1 MTYRWHEP
9 PAWPARLAR
18 LPHPGAPRGPPTA
31 SPTRLG
37 PAACPGLC
45 LPPEPGLVSTRAS
58 SNAIPASARRLRS
71 PRPAPR
77 PLPAA
82 GQPGGRTDGRGTGG
96 GRAGRAAADSP
107 RAGSA
112 PARAAPS
119 WRRLGLRAS
128 PAAAARTTTPR
139 TPRAAGDG
147 HWLGGAHRIVPERHA
162 PRAPWRGRRGRNAQ
176 DFADQSEAA
185 RNRSFAP
192 TVPQSYPGGIRSP
205 RQRGTPRRSDV
216 RMVRGDWP
224 PASTAQQPSP
234 GVPEFS
240 VCLHP
245 TCTLEGFPIESQAP
259 ILGPHSEGSVEV
271 LFNWPDRKEHGAPLW
286 GLGTQHPNTS
296 LKA

>member
-1 MTYRWHEP
+1 MLTLWQVRGCWLVGGGRAWAGRRGVRSGRTRVEGLSAPASGEGRCQPGPGLGGRARRGPLPPPPQP

-45 LPPEPGLVSTRAS
+45 LPPEPELVSTRAS

-139 TPRAAGDG
+139 TPRAAGDR
-147 HWLGGAHRIVPERHA
+147 HWLGGAHRLVPERHA
-162 PRAPWRGRRGRNAQ
+162 PRAPWRGRRGRNAR

-216 RMVRGDWP
+216 RMVRGDW
-224 PASTAQQPSP
+224 
-234 GVPEFS
+234 
-240 VCLHP
+240 
-245 TCTLEGFPIESQAP
+245 
-259 ILGPHSEGSVEV
+259 
-271 LFNWPDRKEHGAPLW
+271 
-286 GLGTQHPNTS
+286 
-296 LKA
+296 